1 MLPLHH
7 DPLLEIGCIR
17 FHCAGVVIVLVLSCC
32 GSPESRTQ
40 RHSVISRMWATGPR
54 LPDRRTGHLGAPPST
69 QLMHVELRS
78 FHAVGR
84 AVLESA
90 SPGLRPALHHLSYQ
104 PKQKR
109 KKPDVLVTPGFRYS
123 QSVRPSVTCVM
134 DRTGIASPIDRR
146 SYPLSCAVRDLAV
159 LKSLLSLRQTAKGS
173 HPQAVSTLSYH
184 INVVNEEKVPKDQE
198 FQKSLSLIEGS
209 RILRRYASGPFYS
222 RTKKSFIDP
231 LVPSASGP
239 LLWRLPPHRGTR
251 SPLAAGQSSENGSP
265 ALRAG
270 TGA

>member
-1 MLPLHH
+1 
-7 DPLLEIGCIR
+7 
-17 FHCAGVVIVLVLSCC
+17 
-32 GSPESRTQ
+32 
-40 RHSVISRMWATGPR
+40 
-54 LPDRRTGHLGAPPST
+54 
-69 QLMHVELRS
+69 MHVERG
-78 FHAVGR
+78 AVFTQWAGR
-84 AVLESA
+84 CSNPRLLVF
-90 SPGLRPALHHLSYQ
+90 GQALHHLSYQ
-104 PKQKR
+104 PKQKQ

-184 INVVNEEKVPKDQE
+184 IDVVNEEKVPEDQE